1 MFELLII
8 LFKEPEAPDVAPEQE
23 RLLANLIS
31 LLDTE
36 LKTGEP
42 VYIADYYRI
51 IITYLK
57 FKKNAATGRHTG
69 ALTLIEKGVIQKL
82 LEVALGTLS
91 EIFLICLYIVLP

>member
-1 MFELLII
+1 M
-8 LFKEPEAPDVAPEQE
+8 APEQE
-23 RLLANLIS
+23 RLLTNLIS
-31 LLDTE
+31 LLDSE

-82 LEVALGTLS
+82 LEVALGT
-91 EIFLICLYIVLP
+91 FLILCFINYLHILHRGSFL